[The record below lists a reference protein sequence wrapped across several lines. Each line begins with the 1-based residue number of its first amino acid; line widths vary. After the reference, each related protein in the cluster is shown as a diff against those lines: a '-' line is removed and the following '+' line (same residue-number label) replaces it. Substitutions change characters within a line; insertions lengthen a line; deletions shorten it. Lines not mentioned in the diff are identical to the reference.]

1 MERKVKVYCKKRL
14 SDRDFLFGIFRE
26 NGVGKRAEELGNIPE
41 EFPFREQDA
50 DEIGSDGPAEDGP
63 SFSV

>member
-1 MERKVKVYCKKRL
+1 MERKVK
-14 SDRDFLFGIFRE
+14 DFLFGIFRE

-63 SFSV
+63 SFCV